1 MKRRILKKPQVE
13 RDLIDQFSFI
23 ARDKIE
29 PAERFLRVAEETF
42 KQLAAN
48 PLLGHKWE
56 STLPQLAGIRV
67 RAMPSPFRNY
77 LVFYR
82 PIEDGIE
89 VLTVLHGARD
99 LQAILERLIGGGGV
113 E

>member
-13 RDLIDQFSFI
+13 RDLIEHFSFI

-29 PAERFLRVAEETF
+29 PADRFLRVVEESF
-42 KQLAAN
+42 NHLADDSF
-48 PLLGHKWE
+48 LGQRWE
-56 STLPQLAGIRV
+56 SPLPQLAGIR
-67 RAMPSPFRNY
+67 MYPLPSPFRNY

-82 PIEDGIE
+82 PVEGGIE

-99 LQAILERLIGGGGV
+99 LQAVLERMLGREGQ
-113 E
+113 